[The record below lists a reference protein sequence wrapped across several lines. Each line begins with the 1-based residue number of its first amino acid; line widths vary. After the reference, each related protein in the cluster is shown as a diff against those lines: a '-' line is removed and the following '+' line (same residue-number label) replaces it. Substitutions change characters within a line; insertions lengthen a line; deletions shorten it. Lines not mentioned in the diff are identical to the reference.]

1 VNRYRVTFAETIQ
14 HEWTVAAE
22 SESAIRDLIAADYD
36 ADAVSNVMI
45 EDVTQQDSENQ

>member
-1 VNRYRVTFAETIQ
+1 MNRYRVTFAETIQ

-22 SESAIRDLIAADYD
+22 SDSALLELIGADYD